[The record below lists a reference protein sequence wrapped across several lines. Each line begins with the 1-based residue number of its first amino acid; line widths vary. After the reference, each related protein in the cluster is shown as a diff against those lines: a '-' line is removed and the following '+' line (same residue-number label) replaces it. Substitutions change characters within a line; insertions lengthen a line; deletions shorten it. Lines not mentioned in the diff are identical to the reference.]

1 MHGTVRWLNFVPPL
15 AWWGWGK
22 RPGCRARD
30 EALGS
35 ISEETGPEGMV
46 PEHFTGTVLS
56 VKLQKLLLCQILVEK
71 VGSVSMFYNSLLRT
85 PLDPPGAFT
94 EQIVA
99 GRTAGP
105 LPRPSGKS

>member
-1 MHGTVRWLNFVPPL
+1 MHGTVRWGLIFVLPL

-22 RPGCRARD
+22 RPGCRTRD

-35 ISEETGPEGMV
+35 ISEETGQEGMV
-46 PEHFTGTVLS
+46 PDHFTGTVLS
-56 VKLQKLLLCQILVEK
+56 VKLLLCQILVEK

-85 PLDPPGAFT
+85 SLDPPGAFT

-99 GRTAGP
+99 GRTADP
-105 LPRPSGKS
+105 LPRPSGKT